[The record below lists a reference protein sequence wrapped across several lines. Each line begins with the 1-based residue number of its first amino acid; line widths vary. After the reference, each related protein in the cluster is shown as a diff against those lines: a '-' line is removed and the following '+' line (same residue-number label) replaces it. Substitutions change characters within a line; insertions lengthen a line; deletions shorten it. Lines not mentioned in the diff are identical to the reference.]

1 MTVTLYQPLTG
12 VGAGS
17 WNDAYLNGLA
27 AGLPAPRVLD
37 GWRAEVRLG
46 TRVGPPA
53 APATNVGCLLRG
65 SAQAERAIVV
75 AAHYDHLGVGVPD
88 TAGDSIYNGF
98 ADNAAGVAMA
108 LGVGDAFAHAR
119 RAGRGLAHSLVLLFF
134 TGEEQGLLGSDWF
147 VAHPRWPLARIA
159 GVINLDANAPAARP
173 SSWRIA
179 GEEGD
184 PLVELVRRQT
194 AERGWQLTLAP
205 ASPGSDYYPF
215 ARRGVPAVFFVPGDG
230 PYEGLSLTASDSLRS
245 AEWGRYHQ
253 LDDEWDERFPFAGIE
268 RYAELAAAVVWRL
281 DGSEG
286 GRMAEDYRSSSRSAT
301 GPGGSR

>member
-1 MTVTLYQPLTG
+1 V
-12 VGAGS
+12 AGR
-17 WNDAYLNGLA
+17 GP
-27 AGLPAPRVLD
+27 AGHPRGTAGRAGHQCRLP
-37 GWRAEVRLG
+37 
-46 TRVGPPA
+46 
-53 APATNVGCLLRG
+53 
-65 SAQAERAIVV
+65 
-75 AAHYDHLGVGVPD
+75 AHYDHLGVGIPD
-88 TAGDSIYNGF
+88 PAGDSIYNGF

-108 LGVGDAFAHAR
+108 LGVGDAFARER
-119 RAGRGLAHSLVLLFF
+119 RADRGLAHSLVLLFF

-194 AERGWQLTLAP
+194 AERGWRLTLAQ

-230 PYEGLSLTASDSLRS
+230 PYEGLSLTASDSLR
-245 AEWGRYHQ
+245 
-253 LDDEWDERFPFAGIE
+253 ERC
-268 RYAELAAAVVWRL
+268 AELAAAVVWRL
-281 DGSEG
+281 DRSDG
-286 GRMAEDYRSSSRSAT
+286 GRMAADYRSSSRSAT